1 MRGVYRKVA
10 VVATVCALG
19 SGVWPAVA
27 RPLSAYREYD
37 SAVFTGSG
45 FKLSLPKKVRAEV
58 PRERPPD
65 RAGEEEAVSP
75 ELLPLSVSSF
85 RTVGNP
91 LMPKRVAEAV
101 PGLDKEARR
110 QLEASLLLLL
120 RQYEQQLDRDDDS
133 RLKNNL
139 AGAFNFLFG
148 AAYSVH
154 KDGRVLS
161 LAQQG
166 SMLRQINAGFAL
178 RLKEQR
184 LSDREK
190 QELYESAVLSG
201 SIILGLY
208 SEGRDTRQPALQ
220 RAARELARELLT
232 RLMGLS
238 IEQVRTEG
246 DSVRID

>member
-1 MRGVYRKVA
+1 MRSVYRKVA
-10 VVATVCALG
+10 VLATVCALG

-37 SAVFTGSG
+37 SGVFAGGG
-45 FKLSLPKKVRAEV
+45 FKLSLA
-58 PRERPPD
+58 PREKSSG
-65 RAGEEEAVSP
+65 RAGAEEAISP

-91 LMPKRVAEAV
+91 IMPKRVAEAV

-110 QLEASLLLLL
+110 QLEASLMLLL
-120 RQYEQQLDRDDDS
+120 RQYEQQLDRDDDF

-154 KDGRVLS
+154 KDGRSLS
-161 LAQQG
+161 REQQEN
-166 SMLRQINAGFAL
+166 MLRQINAGFAL

-208 SEGRDTRQPALQ
+208 AEGRDTRQPALQ
-220 RAARELARELLT
+220 RTARELARELVT
-232 RLMGLS
+232 RLMSLS

-246 DSVRID
+246 ASVRIN

>member
-1 MRGVYRKVA
+1 M
-10 VVATVCALG
+10 
-19 SGVWPAVA
+19 
-27 RPLSAYREYD
+27 
-37 SAVFTGSG
+37 
-45 FKLSLPKKVRAEV
+45 
-58 PRERPPD
+58 
-65 RAGEEEAVSP
+65 
-75 ELLPLSVSSF
+75 
-85 RTVGNP
+85 
-91 LMPKRVAEAV
+91 
-101 PGLDKEARR
+101 
-110 QLEASLLLLL
+110 LLL
-120 RQYEQQLDRDDDS
+120 RQYEQQLDRGDDS

-148 AAYSVH
+148 AAYNVL
-154 KDGRVLS
+154 KDGGVLS
-161 LAQQG
+161 QAQQQ
-166 SMLRQINAGFAL
+166 SMLRQLNAGFAL

-201 SIILGLY
+201 SIILGLD

-220 RAARELARELLT
+220 RTARELARELLT

>member
-1 MRGVYRKVA
+1 MRSVYRKVA
-10 VVATVCALG
+10 VLATVCALG

-37 SAVFTGSG
+37 SGVFAGGG
-45 FKLSLPKKVRAEV
+45 FKLSLPGKG
-58 PRERPPD
+58 REDVSREKSSG
-65 RAGEEEAVSP
+65 RAGEEAIPP

-91 LMPKRVAEAV
+91 IMPKRVAEAV
-101 PGLDKEARR
+101 AGLDKEERR
-110 QLEASLLLLL
+110 QLEASLMLLL
-120 RQYEQQLDRDDDS
+120 RQYEQQLDRDDDF

-139 AGAFNFLFG
+139 AGSFNFLFG
-148 AAYSVH
+148 AAYSVL
-154 KDGRVLS
+154 KEGRALS
-161 LAQQG
+161 PEQRE
-166 SMLRQINAGFAL
+166 SMLRQLNAGFAL

-208 SEGRDTRQPALQ
+208 TEGRDTRQPALQ
-220 RAARELARELLT
+220 RTARELARELLT

-246 DSVRID
+246 DSVRIN